1 MATKNKKKRLTNKE
15 KTFRAQLKKDLQ
27 GKGILPP
34 DKPRLN
40 RKKFAKETIEEFE
53 KVCGDFDGLM
63 ELWEALGWFVSKNPN
78 KVTSEQVG
86 IYKLMKVAIETKK
99 FRNRMREAG
108 KDEYNLQEL
117 CDVIS
122 PIVRL

>member
-99 FRNRMREAG
+99 FKNRMREAG

-117 CDVIS
+117 GDIVS